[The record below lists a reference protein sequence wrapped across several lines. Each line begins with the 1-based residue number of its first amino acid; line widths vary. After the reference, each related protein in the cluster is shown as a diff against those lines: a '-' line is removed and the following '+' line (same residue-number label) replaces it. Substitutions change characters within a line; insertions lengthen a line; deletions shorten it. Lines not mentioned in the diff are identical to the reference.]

1 MGRVK
6 NALIAEH
13 EQKMLDLDR
22 QYSFDFGEREI
33 LRRVQPA
40 TREQWVSYGMANQQD
55 WAEYEKE
62 FNAWLDA
69 YEASF
74 GDQS

>member
-1 MGRVK
+1 MGKIKQALIEFDEQSYASFK
-6 NALIAEH
+6 NAP
-13 EQKMLDLDR
+13 K
-22 QYSFDFGEREI
+22 GEV
-33 LRRVQPA
+33 L
-40 TREQWVSYGMANQQD
+40 NQQD

-74 GDQS
+74 GTRED